1 VSTVTV
7 KLIDEGLGG
16 FDLYESA
23 EGHLF
28 AARAGTKDLVGSA
41 WGPAAEGTD
50 EWFASRWLTETAAI
64 RVVDRSAAVEYITT
78 DPVRH

>member
-1 VSTVTV
+1 VSTV
-7 KLIDEGLGG
+7 KAALIEEGLGN

-28 AARAGTKDLVGSA
+28 AAVAGTQNLTGSA
-41 WGPAAEGTD
+41 WGPAADGSG
-50 EWFASRWLTETAAI
+50 EWFASRWLTEVGPI

-78 DPVRH
+78 EPVRS